1 MRGLQRLQLHVVI
14 HHQKLVLQIGS
25 GKGAALHLGDAA
37 VFQVAAEHFLH
48 HHADTALALAAV
60 ALEQHHHLPAVCRNQ
75 AVAEVFLQGQDVLRF
90 QQVRQKPQ
98 PCYRLRRA
106 GVISDGE
113 PVAAEFLFRAECA
126 TEKQRA
132 VGNVDAILLNG
143 QLRRVGLQ
151 PERFQKAGGAASRAA
166 GEVRAQHL
174 IDLLANALFVSNAAL
189 HGEKAAVHA
198 DHRVRR

>member
-1 MRGLQRLQLHVVI
+1 MGGFQRLQLHVVV
-14 HHQKLVLQIGS
+14 HHQQLVLQIGS
-25 GKGAALHLGDAA
+25 GEGAALHLGDAA
-37 VFQVAAEHFLH
+37 VFQVAAEQLLH
-48 HHADTALALAAV
+48 HHADAALALAAV
-60 ALEQHHHLPAVCRNQ
+60 ALEQHHGLPAVRRNQ
-75 AVAEVFLQGQDVLRF
+75 AVAEVFLQGQNVLRF

-113 PVAAEFLFRAECA
+113 PVAAEFFLRAERA
-126 TEKQRA
+126 AEKQRA
-132 VGNVDAILLNG
+132 IGNVDAVFLNG
-143 QLRRVGLQ
+143 QLRRVSLQ
-151 PERFQKAGGAASRAA
+151 PERLQKGGGAASRAA
-166 GEVRAQHL
+166 RKMRAQHL